1 MKTIQKPYKTIY
13 KTVLFLFAFPFLIA
27 GFIFLWKYN
36 NYAFLFNAAVWLC
49 IGLVCFVLD
58 KRNERKLLY
67 FKEYGRRYEA
77 SIIRIIPKHM
87 IKIGSYLTVKFE
99 IKYNAG
105 EGDRTVI
112 SDYYMLTPL
121 DKLSNLKA
129 EIYLY
134 DKQHSLEISRIND
147 IFSS

>member
-13 KTVLFLFAFPFLIA
+13 KTVLFLFGIPFLIA
-27 GFIFLWKYN
+27 GLIFFWKYN
-36 NYAFLFNAAVWLC
+36 NVAFLIN
-49 IGLVCFVLD
+49 GLVWCLIGIACFVLD

-67 FKEYGRRYEA
+67 LKEYGRRYEA
-77 SIIRIIPKHM
+77 SIVRIIPKYM

-105 EGDRTVI
+105 EGDKVLM
-112 SDYYMLTPL
+112 SDYYLLSPL